1 MSVHHAL
8 HGCPAS
14 GTRTTSFGDGSRA
27 PALHTVLFCALLM
40 ALLALG
46 GCASKE
52 TSDLVTR
59 PQPYGPPVAKEEQ
72 PEFFV
77 SHLVPQN
84 QELASWKEMGPTI
97 RKSLIYTG
105 NKPSRRLAVNRPGLK
120 VTWGELEESL
130 KLLHSLLPQLDA
142 NPKLLLEKFRW
153 VKVPQGIKYSGYYE
167 PRIKASRTKKPGYT
181 QAIYA
186 KPKDL
191 ARYRARHGKYYSRQA
206 IDGKRQVLAGKNLEL
221 AWADPVDVYF
231 LQIQGS
237 GKLIFDDNT
246 TAYVNYAGQ
255 NGHKYRASGRI
266 IREKGY
272 KLNRGDI
279 FEQRQWFKDHPD
291 KMQEIFFAN
300 PSYVF
305 FRFSNRGATGAI
317 GQKVDDWL
325 SLATDRNFLPLG
337 GIVAYGVNAPDPD
350 YARFPLR
357 GIGFAQ
363 DTGGAIKRNRID
375 IYCGGSDRAN
385 YVASFLDASGPAWIL
400 LKR

>member
-1 MSVHHAL
+1 
-8 HGCPAS
+8 
-14 GTRTTSFGDGSRA
+14 
-27 PALHTVLFCALLM
+27 M

-305 FRFSNRGATGAI
+305 FRFSNRGVTGAI